1 MDSPDTEA
9 VFFEAFDM
17 VSNCSLNV
25 TNDYCEP
32 VEDYVLR
39 IEKHLQMGIYEW
51 SLVVFYVIVF
61 TIGLVGNALVVCV
74 VLFNPLMRTVT
85 NVFLVNLAVAD
96 FLVILLCMPPTLVE
110 DIRQTWYFG
119 AELCKL
125 AKFMQHISVTV
136 SVLTLVIIS
145 FERWQAICRP
155 FHVRR
160 SQSRSCFILA
170 VVWIVAFLICLPQLF
185 SMNVARF
192 EKLPPT
198 YLLFTE
204 CKSSWNREV
213 LLPVKYTEMVVLFFL
228 PFTWMGL
235 AYIWIVREL
244 WCGRRPTI
252 ERDRA
257 SQIMSHFSKQN
268 HPRLDI
274 VNRERKHLERKNQ
287 FVLVQV
293 QNERNEVGDHGT
305 RHPASSVDSV
315 ATIEAPQ
322 NNNNGDE
329 NVSIAPPGQMR
340 KRGRAALMLIL
351 IVAIFFIC
359 YLPVHVIE
367 IIRNTYDQHI
377 FDQYPKLARAMNA
390 LAKCLHLLCFI
401 NSAINP
407 VIYNF
412 MSTRFKRE
420 FKRVCHRGCR
430 CRSQSKRDD
439 RRCKIYEV
447 HAKHSRRRPVQ
458 RPR

>member
-1 MDSPDTEA
+1 
-9 VFFEAFDM
+9 
-17 VSNCSLNV
+17 
-25 TNDYCEP
+25 
-32 VEDYVLR
+32 
-39 IEKHLQMGIYEW
+39 
-51 SLVVFYVIVF
+51 
-61 TIGLVGNALVVCV
+61 
-74 VLFNPLMRTVT
+74 
-85 NVFLVNLAVAD
+85 
-96 FLVILLCMPPTLVE
+96 
-110 DIRQTWYFG
+110 
-119 AELCKL
+119 
-125 AKFMQHISVTV
+125 
-136 SVLTLVIIS
+136 
-145 FERWQAICRP
+145 
-155 FHVRR
+155 
-160 SQSRSCFILA
+160 
-170 VVWIVAFLICLPQLF
+170 
-185 SMNVARF
+185 MNVARF

-244 WCGRRPTI
+244 WCGQRPNM

-257 SQIMSHFSKQN
+257 SQTMSHFSKQN

-293 QNERNEVGDHGT
+293 QNERNEVGDRGKHN
-305 RHPASSVDSV
+305 PASSVDSV
-315 ATIEAPQ
+315 EAPQ

-329 NVSIAPPGQMR
+329 NVSIAPPGQMP
-340 KRGRAALMLIL
+340 KRRRAALMLIL
-351 IVAIFFIC
+351 IVAIFFIS

-407 VIYNF
+407 IIYNF

-420 FKRVCHRGCR
+420 FKRVYHRGCR
-430 CRSQSKRDD
+430 CRSHSRRDNM
-439 RRCKIYEV
+439 RCKICEV
-447 HAKHSRRRPVQ
+447 HAKHKLRRPVQ